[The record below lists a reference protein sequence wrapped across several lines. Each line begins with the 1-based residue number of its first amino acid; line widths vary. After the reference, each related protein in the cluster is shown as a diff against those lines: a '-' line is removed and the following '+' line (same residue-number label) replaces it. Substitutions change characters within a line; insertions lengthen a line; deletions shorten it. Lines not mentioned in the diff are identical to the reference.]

1 MVQMTERQLAIV
13 LLDLIGSTAFVQR
26 MGAMK
31 SAQWLQYHD
40 RETRSLL
47 YKFSGRE
54 IDRSDGFMLSFENI
68 VDAVNFGL
76 WYQKTIPLKTKLNTR
91 IGIHWGT
98 VVEVQQ
104 DEMYTLANAKTIEL
118 EGIAKNVTARTMS
131 VCRAGQVLLTKE
143 AFIAVRNR
151 TNSFTPSNTRYACVG
166 LYRFKGVREPVQLYA
181 VGETIESL
189 QPPPSSEKAKRLG
202 GAKRIKSRMRDRQ
215 FKEWCVWFSV
225 RVAWLSVF
233 WLWWLVYPA
242 ILSEHARRMS
252 GVNGYLWWIDSIVSF
267 FEFCKQLL
275 LGGL

>member
-1 MVQMTERQLAIV
+1 MVQMTEKQLAIV

-76 WYQKTIPLKTKLNTR
+76 WYQKTIPQKTKLNTR
-91 IGIHWGT
+91 IGIHWGA

-131 VCRAGQVLLTKE
+131 VCSAGQVLLTKE

-151 TNSFTPSNTRYACVG
+151 TNRFTPPNTRYACVG

-189 QPPPSSEKAKRLG
+189 QPPPTSEKAKRLG

-215 FKEWCVWFSV
+215 FKEWFVWFSI
-225 RVAWLSVF
+225 RVAWLSFF
-233 WLWWLVYPA
+233 WLWWLMYPA

-252 GVNGYLWWIDSIVSF
+252 GVNGYLWWIDSLVSF
-267 FEFCKQLL
+267 FMFCKQLL
-275 LGGL
+275 LEGL

>member
-151 TNSFTPSNTRYACVG
+151 TNRFTPPNTRYACVG

-225 RVAWLSVF
+225 RVAWLTVF

>member
-151 TNSFTPSNTRYACVG
+151 TNRFTPPNTRYACVG

>member
-151 TNSFTPSNTRYACVG
+151 TNRFTPSNTRYACVG

-225 RVAWLSVF
+225 RVAWLTVF

-252 GVNGYLWWIDSIVSF
+252 GVNGYLWWIDSIVYF

>member
-1 MVQMTERQLAIV
+1 MVQMTEKQLAIV

-47 YKFSGRE
+47 YKFGGRE

-76 WYQKTIPLKTKLNTR
+76 WYQKTIPQKTKLNTR

-104 DEMYTLANAKTIEL
+104 AEKYTLANAKTIEL

-131 VCRAGQVLLTKE
+131 VCSAGQVLLTKE

-151 TNSFTPSNTRYACVG
+151 TNRYTPSNTRYACVG
-166 LYRFKGVREPVQLYA
+166 LYRFKGVRVPVQLYA

-189 QPPPSSEKAKRLG
+189 QPPPTSEKAKRLG
-202 GAKRIKSRMRDRQ
+202 GAKRIKSRMRDKQ
-215 FKEWCVWFSV
+215 FREWFVWFSI
-225 RVAWLSVF
+225 RVAWLSFF
-233 WLWWLVYPA
+233 WLWWLIYPA

-252 GVNGYLWWIDSIVSF
+252 GVNCYFWWVDDVVAF
-267 FEFCKQLL
+267 VTFCKQLL
-275 LGGL
+275 LGG